1 MVAEYLT
8 VRNLTPT
15 TLILNHV
22 DRFLVLNVLKCDTK
36 QVKNELKNS
45 VTGSAAVADTSTQNS
60 DPFVRQDVSIR
71 IEPFHSVKTDIR
83 AFDKSDKE
91 RLQLIFEAE
100 GENHQIQITAPTLE
114 SATSKPLV
122 DSPRFRFTGIYIIPE
137 SHLAIYPCANLNAW
151 MREFT
156 DETYLSALSIPGTH
170 NSSAYHLAAP
180 SVRCQAVSSRE
191 QLENGI
197 RFFDIRVQPRFPN
210 EPSEDKLLLVH
221 GVFPISFS
229 GPKYFRDLVSEVESF
244 ITENPSETLIMSVK
258 REGPGN
264 HTDEQ
269 LSRILWDHYA
279 YDGSKWYT
287 EPRVPTLGESRG
299 KIVLIRRFGLEERLK
314 KEWGG
319 LGWGID
325 AEDLPDNTPFAVCPS
340 GDLFIQDF
348 YRVLDRTMIPRKI
361 DYVNSQFERAAEL
374 RYPFGVI
381 GKERV
386 NNDDRGDHRVP
397 FYINFLSAS
406 NFWNVTT
413 WPEKI
418 AARVNPAAVDYLCRK
433 HHGKKGD
440 WSTGIAVCDWVGLDG
455 DWDLVR
461 CIVGMNSRL
470 MMQQR

>member
-60 DPFVRQDVSIR
+60 GRVNSDR
-71 IEPFHSVKTDIR
+71 ILPLCENR

-100 GENHQIQITAPTLE
+100 GENDQIQITASTWE

-210 EPSEDKLLLVH
+210 EPSKDKLLFVH

-229 GPKYFRDLVSEVESF
+229 GPKYLRDLVSEVESF
-244 ITENPSETLIMSVK
+244 LTENPSETLIMSVK
-258 REGPGN
+258 REVPGK

-269 LSRILWDHYA
+269 LSRILRDHYA

-287 EPRVPTLGESRG
+287 EPRVP
-299 KIVLIRRFGLEERLK
+299 LK
-314 KEWGG
+314 KECGG

-325 AEDLPDNTPFAVCPS
+325 AEDLPDNTPYSVCPS
-340 GDLFIQDF
+340 GDLCIQDF

-374 RYPFGVI
+374 RNPFGII
-381 GKERV
+381 GENRA
-386 NNDDRGDHRVP
+386 NNDDRGDHEFP

-440 WSTGIAVCDWVGLDG
+440 WSTGIAVCDLVGLGG
-455 DWDLVR
+455 DWDLVK
-461 CIVGMNSRL
+461 CVVGMNSRL